1 MMESERGL
9 SSDDSAGFDPET
21 IRLDPI
27 EIRVLGV
34 MAEKESLTPDNYPL
48 SVNALTNG
56 CNQLSSRDPVMK
68 LSESEVQ
75 DALDRLIQRKLAA
88 EVRQA
93 GARVVKYEHRM
104 RIQWTLEQDKLGA
117 LAVMMLRG
125 PQTAAE
131 IRSRTGRMHEFA
143 AISDTEHALQFL
155 MDKYPPLV
163 FRLPRVSGAKEARY
177 AHTFAG
183 SEPHDAEEG
192 SISSEARVVR
202 GSAHERIAQLELE
215 VEVLRSE
222 LRQLQEAFAEFR
234 KQFD

>member
-1 MMESERGL
+1 MMDSVRSL
-9 SSDDSAGFDPET
+9 SSGDSAGFDPET

-56 CNQLSSRDPVMK
+56 CNQLSSRDPLMK
-68 LSESEVQ
+68 LSEVEVQ

-117 LAVMMLRG
+117 LAVLMLRG

-143 AISDTEHALQFL
+143 AIGDTERALQFL

-163 FRLPRVSGAKEARY
+163 FRLPRVSGTKEARY

-183 SEPHDAEEG
+183 SEAHDAEEG
-192 SISSEARVVR
+192 SKSSEASVPR
-202 GSAHERIAQLELE
+202 GSAHERIAQLESE
-215 VEVLRSE
+215 VEILRSE